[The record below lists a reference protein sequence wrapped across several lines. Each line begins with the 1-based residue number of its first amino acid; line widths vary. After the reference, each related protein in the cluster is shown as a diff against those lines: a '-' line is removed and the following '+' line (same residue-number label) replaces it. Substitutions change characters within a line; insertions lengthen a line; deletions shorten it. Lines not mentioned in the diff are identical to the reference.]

1 MRIRVPKIALPK
13 AKKTTARAG
22 AAQPLHKR
30 TSHHFAFKEREYFIE
45 NLALLLKAAVP
56 IGQALASLEQ
66 TSRNRQMKQ
75 VLKEMQADIDA
86 GVSLADALERSGIV
100 SAQTLALVH
109 LGEQSG
115 HMVENMQ
122 LSAEQEEKRHYF
134 HSKVR
139 SALIYPTFVLGL
151 TVVVG
156 LGVAWFLLPR
166 LASTFEQLQVALPA
180 ISKYMINFGLFLKG
194 HGFIAVPSVLV
205 ALVAIGY
212 ILFAAPKTKFI
223 GQRLLTFMPGIT
235 RLMLEVEVAQFG
247 YLLGT
252 LLTAGLPITKAL
264 HLLADSSS
272 SQPHKQLYEYLA
284 KSLEDGQ
291 SFQQALGSYKNI
303 VKLLP
308 PSVQQMIIAGESSG
322 SLADVLK
329 TVGRTFEQKSD
340 VTTQNLQ
347 SILEP
352 ILLIIVWIGVMAVA
366 VAVILPIY
374 SLVGGLN

>member
-1 MRIRVPKIALPK
+1 MRLGFLK
-13 AKKTTARAG
+13 AKSKATPAAAAKP
-22 AAQPLHKR
+22 AAQKR
-30 TSHHFAFKEREYFIE
+30 VNHHFAFKEREYFVE

-56 IGQALASLEQ
+56 IGQALMSLEH

-75 VLKEMQADIDA
+75 VLKQMQADIDA
-86 GVSLADALERSGIV
+86 GVSLADALERGGIV
-100 SAQTLALVH
+100 SSQTLALVH

-115 HMVENMQ
+115 HLVENMQ

-134 HSKVR
+134 RSKVR
-139 SALIYPTFVLGL
+139 SALIYPAFVLSL
-151 TVVVG
+151 TMIVG

-166 LASTFEQLQVALPA
+166 LAATFDQLQVALPA
-180 ISKYMINFGLFLKG
+180 ISKYMINFGLFLKE
-194 HGFIAVPSVLV
+194 HGFIAVP
-205 ALVAIGY
+205 AIVVFFGIVGY

-223 GQRLLTFMPGIT
+223 GQRMLSFVPGIS
-235 RLMLEVEVAQFG
+235 RLMQEVEVAQFG

-252 LLTAGLPITKAL
+252 LLDAGLPITKAL

-272 SQPHKQLYEYLA
+272 SRQHKQLYEYLA
-284 KSLEDGQ
+284 SSLEDGQ
-291 SFQQALGSYKNI
+291 SFQQALSSYKNI
-303 VKLLP
+303 SKLLP

-329 TVGRTFEQKSD
+329 TIGRTFEQKSD